1 MYKYLSMILVITL
14 ISCNKPYEKKETEKS
29 KSANSNNFSEIV
41 EQNITTKDEQKTL
54 DELTKTEYKAQINP
68 TGTLGNGIFV
78 KMATNRGNVL
88 LRMYYKQVPYTVA
101 NFVGLA
107 EGTREWK
114 DPKTGENKKSNF
126 FDGLKF
132 HRVIPNFMIQGGDPM
147 GSGRGGPGYKFA
159 DEFKPNLIHDRPGIL
174 SMANSGPNTN
184 GSQFF
189 ITHVP
194 TPWLDGKHS
203 VFGEVVEGM
212 DVVNAIVQNDQIK
225 SVQIIRKGTD
235 AEAFDANN
243 FNFKDLKIENKLAG
257 WYEDFSLPGREE
269 KTESGL
275 RMILHKEGS
284 GPIAKIGQVVSVHY
298 SGMLENGNKF
308 DNSIDKGIPLTFKLG
323 SGQMIKGFDEA
334 FALMSKGEKRT
345 LIIPPEIGYGAR
357 AKGSIPPNS
366 TLIFEVE
373 LVDIR

>member
-1 MYKYLSMILVITL
+1 MYKYISIVLAIMLIACSKQSEKNDTKVI
-14 ISCNKPYEKKETEKS
+14 ETK
-29 KSANSNNFSEIV
+29 NSNAIIKKD
-41 EQNITTKDEQKTL
+41 ITTSKVNEDIENQINSTETL
-54 DELTKTEYKAQINP
+54 D
-68 TGTLGNGIFV
+68 NGVFA
-78 KMATNRGNVL
+78 KMETNRGTIL
-88 LRMYYKQVPYTVA
+88 LRLYYKRVPYTVA

-107 EGTREWK
+107 EGNREWK
-114 DPKTGENKKSNF
+114 DPKTGENKKNTF
-126 FDGLKF
+126 YDGLKF
-132 HRVIPNFMIQGGDPM
+132 HRVIKDFMIQGGDPL

-159 DEFKPNLIHDRPGIL
+159 DEFNPNLIHDRPGIL

-212 DVVNAIVQNDQIK
+212 DVVNSIVQNDQIQ
-225 SVQIIRKGTD
+225 SVNVLRKGSD
-235 AEAFDANN
+235 AKKFDATK
-243 FNFKDLKIENKLAG
+243 FDYKDMKVENKLAG
-257 WYEDFSLPGREE
+257 WHEDFSLPGREE

-275 RMILHKEGS
+275 SMIIHKEGS

-357 AKGSIPPNS
+357 AKGPIPPNS

>member
-114 DPKTGENKKSNF
+114 DSKTGENKKSNF

-212 DVVNAIVQNDQIK
+212 DVVNSIVQGDQIK
-225 SVQIIRKGTD
+225 SVQIVRKGSS
-235 AEAFDANN
+235 AEKFDATK
-243 FNFKDLKIENKLAG
+243 FDYKDMKIENKLAG
-257 WYEDFSLPGREE
+257 WHEDFSLPGREE
-269 KTESGL
+269 ITNSGL
-275 RMILHKEGS
+275 RMIIHKNGN
-284 GPIAKIGQVVSVHY
+284 GQIPRFGQTVEVHY
-298 SGMLENGNKF
+298 SGMFEDGSKF
-308 DNSIDKGIPLTFKLG
+308 DSSIGKHPYAFGLGKGKV
-323 SGQMIKGFDEA
+323 IKGWDEA
-334 FALMSKGEKRT
+334 IALMSKGEKRT
-345 LIIPPEIGYGAR
+345 LIIPPELGYGSQG
-357 AKGSIPPNS
+357 KGRIHPNS

-373 LVDIR
+373 LVDFQ

>member
-1 MYKYLSMILVITL
+1 MYKYLSMILIITL

-212 DVVNAIVQNDQIK
+212 DVVNSIVQGDQIK
-225 SVQIIRKGTD
+225 SVQIVRKGSN
-235 AEAFDANN
+235 AEKFDATK
-243 FNFKDLKIENKLAG
+243 FDYKDMKIENKLAS
-257 WYEDFSLPGREE
+257 WHEDFSLPGTE
-269 KTESGL
+269 KVTESGL
-275 RMILHKEGS
+275 RMIIHKNGNGQIPRS
-284 GPIAKIGQVVSVHY
+284 GQTVEVHY
-298 SGMLENGNKF
+298 SGMFEDGSKF
-308 DNSIDKGIPLTFKLG
+308 DSSIGKHPYAFGLGKG
-323 SGQMIKGFDEA
+323 QVIKGWDEA
-334 FALMSKGEKRT
+334 IALMSKGEKRT
-345 LIIPPEIGYGAR
+345 LIIPPELGYGSQG
-357 AKGSIPPNS
+357 KGRIPPNS

-373 LVDIR
+373 LVDFQ